1 MSDDADDKPSESLER
16 SDNLATPSVQT
27 KKKKIRRGVR
37 PRVETRRRKRN
48 PTQNK
53 KPSIIVRA
61 RTHTL
66 ERERK
71 KRWWWCCRDH
81 RRGARSRVFFRVFI
95 YSFLSFDSS
104 LKIEIRLSKKSKRR
118 MELLFSSSSSPPVAL
133 SAVFIVNLRGDVLI
147 ERQYRSDVTRR
158 DINAFKTEILNPIG
172 QRKSV
177 KRASTLSSS
186 KTPSKGG
193 YTNAVDVQSLPPVRV
208 VGRVKFMFIRVANVY
223 VCAATKLNANASMCF
238 AFLKSAIGTFQ
249 VRDTMVHH
257 HFDAKEREKMTTN
270 VFFLARTPFAGTTD
284 DATGGTCIKGGG
296 FRCAMPRSRGSASRG
311 ECVLFFSS
319 AR

>member
-1 MSDDADDKPSESLER
+1 M
-16 SDNLATPSVQT
+16 T
-27 KKKKIRRGVR
+27 KKK
-37 PRVETRRRKRN
+37 PHPKRN
-48 PTQNK
+48 PLLLYA
-53 KPSIIVRA
+53 RA
-61 RTHTL
+61 HTAER

-71 KRWWWCCRDH
+71 KRWWCCRDH
-81 RRGARSRVFFRVFI
+81 HRGARASFLEYLFLSV
-95 YSFLSFDSS
+95 FLSFNSS
-104 LKIEIRLSKKSKRR
+104 LKIEIRPQRKARERR
-118 MELLFSSSSSPPVAL
+118 MEALFSSSSSSPPVAL

-177 KRASTLSSS
+177 KRASTLSS
-186 KTPSKGG
+186 KTTPKGG
-193 YTNAVDVQSLPPVRV
+193 YNNAVDVQSLPPVRV

-223 VCAATKLNANASMCF
+223 VCAATKLNVNAGMCF

-249 VRDTMVHH
+249 VREMMVHH
-257 HFDAKEREKMTTN
+257 HRCERERRKMTN
-270 VFFLARTPFAGTTD
+270 FFFFALTPRGRRTTQRGVH
-284 DATGGTCIKGGG
+284 IKGGG
-296 FRCAMPRSRGSASRG
+296 FRCAMPRSRGSASCG